1 MTVNLSRLLLLVSRT
16 QDRAPYKL
24 GAKWPLKSASQEC
37 IGKPVDCSGYI
48 RWLLDR
54 CGVTLPDGSQNQ
66 WAWEEAR
73 GGHRLAR
80 YGDLSYAQHDPT
92 RLFIAF
98 KRATKSGHG
107 HVWLVHDGQTIES
120 YGNHG
125 VGRRPWKRLERY
137 AAACY
142 EVPVA

>member
-1 MTVNLSRLLLLVSRT
+1 MTVNLAKLLKLLYRT
-16 QDRAPYKL
+16 ENVCPYKL

-66 WAWEEAR
+66 WEAVKGLGWR
-73 GGHRLAR
+73 QLAR

-107 HVWLVHDGQTIES
+107 HVALVYDGLTIES
-120 YGNHG
+120 YGGHG

-142 EVPVA
+142 EVPLA